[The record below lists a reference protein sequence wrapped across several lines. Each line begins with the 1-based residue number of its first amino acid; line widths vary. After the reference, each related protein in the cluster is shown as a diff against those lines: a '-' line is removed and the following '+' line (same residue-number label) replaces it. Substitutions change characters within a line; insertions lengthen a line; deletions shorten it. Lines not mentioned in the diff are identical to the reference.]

1 MELKLNVYDRNK
13 IEKTYVTDTCKIMFG
28 TIEDLTDIIDVD
40 KLDDNK
46 EVVKA
51 VFKGFKLIKPLLK
64 DIFIGLTDDELRR
77 TDTKELIALFTEI
90 IKFSFDEFLG
100 VSNGKN

>member
-1 MELKLNVYDRNK
+1 MELKLNIYDHGK

-28 TIEDLTDIIDVD
+28 TVEDLVDIIDLD
-40 KLDDNK
+40 KIDDNK

-51 VFKGFKLIKPLLK
+51 VFKGFKLIRPLLK
-64 DIFIGLTDDELRR
+64 DIFIGLNDDELRR
-77 TDTKELIALFTEI
+77 TDTKELMALFTEI
-90 IKFSFDEFLG
+90 FKFSFGEFLG